1 MPSWNK
7 KQQEVLDSIND
18 NRNILVSAA
27 AGSGKTAVLVE
38 RIIEMVEMGIADI
51 DEILVVTFTNAAAA
65 QMKAKIIKKL
75 EKKASANPTGSLA
88 GQLLKAEDADIMT
101 IDSFCNKIVRENFS
115 IVGMDPA
122 FEIYDAEEV
131 KLLKDDVLDRVLEQ
145 HYKDDETTREL
156 AGFMMSRGI
165 DDGELKDA
173 ILRISAISE
182 SFADPDKWLDNAYLE
197 TASDNLTESRW
208 FKDYN
213 DYLVSLANEALWY
226 FSERKDEFD
235 SMRDDQNEAV
245 INKITDMYEADL
257 DVIMG
262 FINANTLAERKA
274 ALPKRWAQ
282 FPAKKLSEVI
292 DNEEYIAQLKV
303 ARDAIKS
310 ALKTIYTEDDIKD
323 ELKES
328 AGYIGCLIEL
338 VRDFRSELMA
348 EKTKQKRYEF
358 NDVAHAAYR
367 ILFDGEN
374 NKRTEVG
381 SRVSRQYKYIYID
394 EYQDSSDL
402 QESILNSVATYD
414 EEGYPANVFMVGDV
428 KQSIYRFRMAKPELF
443 NQKADMYGKDEHGRL
458 INLNMNYRSRGEVL
472 DATNYVMQSVMRRTF
487 GGIEYSEDV
496 MLNRPDDEVYYAN
509 YPEAPEGINVGGM
522 PEVCMIDVGKHDP
535 ADGPILIKDDYKANP
550 IEDKDKL
557 LKQFALTNDE
567 FEAIKIGEIIREII
581 YGNPDKGKEPAY
593 VLNENY
599 DPEKPESEKNSRY
612 RRATFGDIVIL
623 QRAVRGS
630 TPMVRMY
637 EKMGIPVIVDDPS
650 GYFEAIEV
658 MTIMSV
664 LRVIDNIQQDI
675 PLASVLLSNIG
686 KMTDSELATV
696 VSLSPDPKM
705 SLADK
710 CINFCEGYI
719 DNYDEP
725 ELSTIA
731 EKIENVFDMIDDWSG
746 LRPYVDIATLIDHII
761 ADTQYDCFVAA
772 MPEGRRRAMNL
783 KLLRYR
789 ALSFE
794 EGRNV
799 GLLDFIR
806 YIDKCA
812 MKEMEFSEA
821 QIMDDAENMVHITS
835 IHKSKGLEY
844 PIVIVARTGKDFMLR
859 DMSKPI
865 VSDSDYYISM
875 DRFRVSKSGV
885 MFRQQSVRK
894 SIIKLL
900 SDKATMAEEARLL
913 YVAMTR
919 AKEKL
924 YITGIYKKDY
934 APLMPLN
941 KSLMSYLRFAFGSG
955 DAENYMTIEDIE
967 AESLADTFDKKYRKQ
982 SADYSKDLMALRM
995 AVIDEREILE
1005 SKEGEVNPYEYKY
1018 PFEGA
1023 TRERSKRSVSE
1034 IKHMEMQSHM
1044 EIRDDSDEIITET
1057 YVLDEVTSGKKA
1069 SGEKASGEKAAGE
1082 KVFGEEVSG
1091 GAKRGTITHEI
1102 FERIDYGRV
1111 SSREDLIAEFERILG
1126 DERYSDEDRAMINKA
1141 FLANFYSDDEASLF
1155 GRMRRAFLDGKL
1167 YREKQFITGKDI
1179 DEDTDDFVI
1188 VQGIIDAFF
1197 YEEGDIV
1204 LVDYKTDAVKTP
1216 KELIDRYA
1224 SQMYLYATTLE
1235 NLTGHKVKDVIL
1247 YSTRLGEV
1255 SYPEWRDYKL
1265 GDF

>member
-38 RIIEMVEMGIADI
+38 RISDMVEMGLAEI
-51 DEILVVTFTNAAAA
+51 DEILVVTFTKAAAA
-65 QMKAKIIKKL
+65 QMKGKIIKKL
-75 EKKASANPTGSLA
+75 EEKASLSPEGSLA

-122 FEIYDAEEV
+122 FEIYDNEEV
-131 KLLKDDVLDRVLEQ
+131 KLLKDDVLDSVLEK
-145 HYKDDETTREL
+145 HYKDDETAREL
-156 AGFMMSRGI
+156 AGFMMSRSI
-165 DDGELKDA
+165 DDEELKST
-173 ILRISAISE
+173 ILRIASISE
-182 SFADPDKWLDNAYLE
+182 SFADPDKWLDNAYHE
-197 TASDNLTESRW
+197 TEAESISESRW
-208 FKDYN
+208 FMDYN

-226 FSERKDEFD
+226 FSERKDEFEG
-235 SMRDDQNEAV
+235 MRGSENQDV
-245 INKITDMYEADL
+245 INKITEMYDKDIDTMRA
-257 DVIMG
+257 
-262 FINANTLAERKA
+262 FINADTLVGRKD
-274 ALPKRWAQ
+274 ALPDRWPQ
-282 FPAKKLSEVI
+282 FPAKKLGEII
-292 DNEEYIAQLKV
+292 DDQDQIDQLK
-303 ARDAIKS
+303 ADREAIKGVF
-310 ALKTIYTEDDIKD
+310 KTVYTEDDIKD
-323 ELKES
+323 ELVES
-328 AGYIGCLIEL
+328 SVYIRSLIEL
-338 VRDFRSELMA
+338 VRDFRSELMS

-367 ILFDGEN
+367 ILFDSEKN
-374 NKRTEVG
+374 ERTEVG
-381 SRVSRQYKYIYID
+381 SRVSGQYKYIYID

-402 QESILNSVATYD
+402 QESILNSVARYD

-496 MLNRPDDEVYYAN
+496 KLNRPDDEVYFDN
-509 YPEAPEGINVGGM
+509 YPEAPEGINVGGK

-535 ADGPILIKDDYKANP
+535 EDGPILIKDDYKPNP
-550 IEDKDKL
+550 IEDAEKRI
-557 LKQFALTNDE
+557 KQFELTHDE

-599 DPEKPESEKNSRY
+599 NPNKPESEKNSRY
-612 RRATFGDIVIL
+612 RRARFGDIVIL
-623 QRAVRGS
+623 QRAVKGS
-630 TPMVRMY
+630 TPMVRIY

-686 KMTDSELATV
+686 GLTDSELATV

-710 CINFCEGYI
+710 CINFCDGYK
-719 DNYDEP
+719 DRTEEP
-725 ELSTIA
+725 ELMDIA
-731 EKIENVFDMIDDWSG
+731 EKLGRVFEMIDGWSG
-746 LRPYVDIATLIDHII
+746 LRPYIDIATLIDHII

-794 EGRNV
+794 TGRNV

-821 QIMDDAENMVHITS
+821 QIMDDVENMVHITS

-844 PIVIVARTGKDFMLR
+844 PIVIVARTGKGFMLR

-875 DRFRVSKSGV
+875 DRLKVSKSGI
-885 MFRQQSVRK
+885 MLRQQSVRK

-900 SDKATMAEEARLL
+900 SDKASMAEEARLL

-924 YITGIYKKDY
+924 YITGTYKKGE
-934 APLMPLN
+934 APLMILN
-941 KSLMSYLRFAFGSG
+941 KSLMAYLRFAFRTGNVE
-955 DAENYMTIEDIE
+955 DYLVTEEIEGE
-967 AESLADTFDKKYRKQ
+967 ALADSYDKKYRKQ
-982 SADYSKDLMALRM
+982 SADYAKDIMALRE
-995 AVIDEREILE
+995 AVSDELE
-1005 SKEGEVNPYEYKY
+1005 HLECEETGTNPYDYRY
-1018 PFEGA
+1018 PFEKA
-1023 TRERSKRSVSE
+1023 TREKSKRSVSE

-1044 EIRDDSDEIITET
+1044 EIRDDSDEIITDGH
-1057 YVLDEVTSGKKA
+1057 VLDEMTAGEKA
-1069 SGEKASGEKAAGE
+1069 TGEKASGK

-1102 FERIDYGRV
+1102 FERLDYGRV
-1111 SSREDLIAEFERILG
+1111 SSRDDLIAEFERILS
-1126 DERYSDEDRAMINKA
+1126 DERYSDEERMMINKA
-1141 FLANFYSDDEASLF
+1141 FLANFYSEDENSLF
-1155 GRMRRAFLDGKL
+1155 MRMRHAFLEGKL

-1179 DEDTDDFVI
+1179 DEGSDDFVI

-1197 YEEGDIV
+1197 YEDGEIV

-1216 KELIDRYA
+1216 KELLDRYE

-1235 NLTGHKVKDVIL
+1235 NLTGHRVKDVIL

-1255 SYPEWRDYKL
+1255 SYPEWRAYKL